1 MLVRIL
7 HWTKHVNLLNNTCI
21 NTQNTTTVTIIAIKE
36 TRTAHHRFFRTKRY
50 VYFFPKNILFC
61 STLGTT
67 RTVRE
72 MRDFVLRSCEPSLN
86 APHDDKLANVSS
98 MTSVVTSRMPCKYF
112 VYMSS
117 LTITRLRG
125 ISRMDAKRR
134 ASSDDALNS
143 HCTQA
148 VTSTNCRYIVL
159 CYLHYIRVIYTVSQ
173 KTHAILL
180 WR

>member
-1 MLVRIL
+1 M
-7 HWTKHVNLLNNTCI
+7 
-21 NTQNTTTVTIIAIKE
+21 
-36 TRTAHHRFFRTKRY
+36 Y

-72 MRDFVLRSCEPSLN
+72 MRDFVLRSCEPMLN
-86 APHDDKLANVSS
+86 AQHDDKLANVSS
-98 MTSVVTSRMPCKYF
+98 ITSVVTSRMPCKYF

-134 ASSDDALNS
+134 ASSDVALNS

-148 VTSTNCRYIVL
+148 VTSTIAVTLYYTIYIIL
-159 CYLHYIRVIYTVSQ
+159 CLKNTCHPLVMIISSNLNQFSKLFHCCKVC
-173 KTHAILL
+173 
-180 WR
+180 